1 MTLMK
6 HFIPGFTT
14 PAGRIMLAGLA
25 IWLLLTN
32 PEAFPELDITYL
44 EVKPEKGEG
53 IYQLLRRYGHKANR
67 LSYQAFVSLNNR
79 KLKDGDSLYPG
90 VSYKLPVISVS
101 LREPLDSLLEK
112 LGVSRYRKSIIDY
125 NRRYNPGFRAVD
137 VKNIPAGTRIL
148 IPELGSGFYIGENG
162 DTRTAV
168 TEEPGE
174 IKNELSVPYPGIKS
188 RIRKGAYSRKLEN
201 YCFILDAGHGGN
213 DPGTNPFVLRGD
225 GREAHAFEAPL
236 VYDTTLRLMKHIM
249 LHGGEVYLTH
259 YSTRYGIREVKNP
272 RSFRHHRYNLSSKD
286 ICTDNPAESIAERK
300 RITAAIIRKNLN
312 RGKKTVFLSIHA
324 DYLPNKTRDLPIT
337 FFYHR
342 LTRLDGG
349 KSMRFARQLSKAV
362 TGTEKNCKAKGLGVL
377 YKNPADLE
385 VLIELANLNNKNG
398 AWRLR
403 YHTYREKLAKIL
415 CDGLMEALR

>member
-25 IWLLLTN
+25 VWLLLTN
-32 PEAFPELDITYL
+32 PEAFPKLDITYL

-201 YCFILDAGHGGN
+201 YCFILDGK
-213 DPGTNPFVLRGD
+213 PMRS
-225 GREAHAFEAPL
+225 R
-236 VYDTTLRLMKHIM
+236 R
-249 LHGGEVYLTH
+249 
-259 YSTRYGIREVKNP
+259 
-272 RSFRHHRYNLSSKD
+272 RSF
-286 ICTDNPAESIAERK
+286 T
-300 RITAAIIRKNLN
+300 
-312 RGKKTVFLSIHA
+312 
-324 DYLPNKTRDLPIT
+324 TR
-337 FFYHR
+337 R
-342 LTRLDGG
+342 CG
-349 KSMRFARQLSKAV
+349 
-362 TGTEKNCKAKGLGVL
+362 
-377 YKNPADLE
+377 
-385 VLIELANLNNKNG
+385 
-398 AWRLR
+398 
-403 YHTYREKLAKIL
+403 
-415 CDGLMEALR
+415 